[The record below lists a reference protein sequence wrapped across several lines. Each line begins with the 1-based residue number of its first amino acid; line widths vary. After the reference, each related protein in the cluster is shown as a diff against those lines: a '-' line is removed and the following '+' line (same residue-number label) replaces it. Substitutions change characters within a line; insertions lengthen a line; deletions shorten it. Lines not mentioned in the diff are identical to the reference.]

1 MKYLMKGTPREVT
14 LLKGVT
20 NKSRWINLR
29 VVQRENNDKKK
40 TLDNEL
46 KSFNFFFLTEI

>member
-1 MKYLMKGTPREVT
+1 MKGTPREVT

-29 VVQRENNDKKK
+29 VVQRENKMTKKNLGQWK
-40 TLDNEL
+40 M
-46 KSFNFFFLTEI
+46 KSFEKNVLTEI